1 VGVALQALEAR
12 ATPKR
17 LSLRLGLLGPLLRR
31 PLWLA
36 GLALGAIGVAP
47 QVLAFA
53 WAPFAVVQTAL
64 AAGLVVLLA
73 IAARALGETVDR
85 GAIAGVALIVA
96 GVALVSWGAPAH
108 AEAHRGNVAVLA
120 VVGVT
125 VALTVIP
132 FATRETRID
141 RGLVV
146 TAASGIGF
154 AATNITT
161 KLMSDD
167 TGLRHWSNAV
177 TWGAAALALGVAAT
191 VVVPISTAVQTFL
204 PILFEPLFLRE
215 RLSSATA
222 YGLPIVAGALVATAG
237 SVLVARTRAVSELA
251 AGGSGR

>member
-1 VGVALQALEAR
+1 
-12 ATPKR
+12 
-17 LSLRLGLLGPLLRR
+17 
-31 PLWLA
+31 
-36 GLALGAIGVAP
+36 
-47 QVLAFA
+47 
-53 WAPFAVVQTAL
+53 
-64 AAGLVVLLA
+64 
-73 IAARALGETVDR
+73 
-85 GAIAGVALIVA
+85 
-96 GVALVSWGAPAH
+96 
-108 AEAHRGNVAVLA
+108 
-120 VVGVT
+120 
-125 VALTVIP
+125 
-132 FATRETRID
+132 
-141 RGLVV
+141 V

-177 TWGAAALALGVAAT
+177 AWGAAALALGVAATILTMTAFQRCAAT

-251 AGGSGR
+251 AGGRGR